1 MSELVNKLKKEI
13 IEELNLQDIDPDKLD
28 ENTSLFKDGLGLD
41 SIDALELIVLLQ
53 RNYGLKLASA
63 EEGQQVFRSIRSMA
77 DYIESHQS
85 VK

>member
-1 MSELVNKLKKEI
+1 MSELIEKLKKEV
-13 IEELNLQDIDPDKLD
+13 IEELNLQDIDPSKLD

-41 SIDALELIVLLQ
+41 SIDVLELIVLLQ

-63 EEGQQVFRSIRSMA
+63 EEGQVVFRSIKTMA
-77 DYIESHQS
+77 DYIESRQ